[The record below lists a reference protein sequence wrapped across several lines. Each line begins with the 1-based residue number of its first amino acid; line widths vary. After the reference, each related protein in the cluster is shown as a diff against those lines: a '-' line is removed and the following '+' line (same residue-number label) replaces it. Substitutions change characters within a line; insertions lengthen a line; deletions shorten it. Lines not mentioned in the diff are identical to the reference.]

1 MEYIDALPVAKGGV
15 SVMTEDESQ
24 AAAEDP
30 AKRLRLPMDVAVV
43 ESGTEPT
50 YSQITDYLQE
60 RGTNLSRSRWT

>member
-1 MEYIDALPVAKGGV
+1 
-15 SVMTEDESQ
+15 MTEDESQ